1 MTERCYSGSDA
12 ATLIHREPG
21 EPPPSARQP
30 TRPSTLLNLLH
41 FHFHS
46 HPQNHPHA
54 PGSDADTH
62 SSPLPLASHI
72 HPPIA
77 NTTTNTPPPQSGT
90 DGERVQ
96 EGRRRPQRVARSQNL
111 RGARPSNWATE
122 PRHEASR
129 EAPLCPIPSD
139 ALNEG
144 PVANPCCPH
153 AVRALS
159 GDPPSDRF
167 GLGPS

>member
-46 HPQNHPHA
+46 HPQNHPT
-54 PGSDADTH
+54 PSDPTPIRTARH
-62 SSPLPLASHI
+62 VSHI

-77 NTTTNTPPPQSGT
+77 NTTTNTPPPPNGH
-90 DGERVQ
+90 
-96 EGRRRPQRVARSQNL
+96 RRRTCPGRKAQAAACGAFAEPSRGAPVQLGNGATPRGLARSSPLPNPV
-111 RGARPSNWATE
+111 RRVERRAYRE
-122 PRHEASR
+122 PLLPTR
-129 EAPLCPIPSD
+129 CPRT
-139 ALNEG
+139 LW
-144 PVANPCCPH
+144 
-153 AVRALS
+153 
-159 GDPPSDRF
+159 
-167 GLGPS
+167 